1 VCVLPWQSPASA
13 KPEYLQSLD
22 LLISCTTTDIA
33 GFEKETLFTDTEA
46 IVVRSGYPRASRL
59 KALDVFLRSRH
70 VAVVGAGLSEDPVD
84 SWLREQGLSRD
95 IVLQVPS
102 YLQALQVTAQADLV
116 AFVPRRLARSMA
128 PRFSLRVL
136 PPPIEPGDYQEQ
148 LFYPRRAAQ
157 DPASMWIRTL
167 ALTIARD
174 LVRLDGVGRA

>member
-1 VCVLPWQSPASA
+1 M
-13 KPEYLQSLD
+13 
-22 LLISCTTTDIA
+22 
-33 GFEKETLFTDTEA
+33 
-46 IVVRSGYPRASRL
+46 
-59 KALDVFLRSRH
+59 
-70 VAVVGAGLSEDPVD
+70 
-84 SWLREQGLSRD
+84 
-95 IVLQVPS
+95 
-102 YLQALQVTAQADLV
+102 QALQVTAQADLV